1 METLAAIP
9 IVVFFLVLVTTLV
22 GILGGRTTKLF
33 LKKLVARESP
43 TDEITPV
50 IELVGRQQGIIP
62 FLLTLFGLSPITN
75 FKVTRSEVCF
85 NTTSLFG
92 HRNQTIPLRNVCS
105 MAAGA
110 QKPVDYLLFAAFFH

>member
-22 GILGGRTTKLF
+22 GILGGRATKLV

-62 FLLTLFGLSPITN
+62 FLLTLFGLSPN
-75 FKVTRSEVCF
+75 DQLQGHSLR
-85 NTTSLFG
+85 SLFQ
-92 HRNQTIPLRNVCS
+92 HNEPVWPSKSNDS
-105 MAAGA
+105 AAER
-110 QKPVDYLLFAAFFH
+110 LLHGCGCAEASELSPFCCIFH

>member
-22 GILGGRTTKLF
+22 GILGGRTTKLV
-33 LKKLVARESP
+33 LQKLVARESP

-62 FLLTLFGLSPITN
+62 FLLTLL
-75 FKVTRSEVCF
+75 
-85 NTTSLFG
+85 
-92 HRNQTIPLRNVCS
+92 
-105 MAAGA
+105 A
-110 QKPVDYLLFAAFFH
+110 